1 VKQKRIVMPVAKN
14 IYVFRAEPQSGKS
27 VVLLGIMK
35 LLSRHVLVSCVA
47 VIEL

>member
-1 VKQKRIVMPVAKN
+1 MILPKGKS
-14 IYVFRAEPQSGKS
+14 IYIFGAEPQSGKS
-27 VVLLGIMK
+27 VVLLGIME